1 MAQIRI
7 LREGYIKG
15 IMRYKDEV
23 VEVAS
28 AEATQYTSNGM
39 AEDVSDTPKKTKDR
53 AIKKAPKKKA
63 K

>member
-15 IMRYKDEV
+15 IMRHEDEV

-28 AEATQYTSNGM
+28 AEARQYTSNGM
-39 AEDVSDTPKKTKDR
+39 AEDVSDSTEKTKDR
-53 AIKKAPKKKA
+53 AVKKAPKKKA